1 MRLLSDP
8 LPADM
13 FDDRHGEIEIPLCPH
28 CLEVTE
34 DGQHFCQ
41 ACMAPLT
48 FYASTAW
55 YESIWAFAWIVARAF
70 QTAWPRRLHA
80 WGTLLIFGPD
90 MLAVAFVALFGG
102 AVYFDVP
109 DALPELYESGG
120 IGEALAFVVWALSFA
135 LHLAF
140 IMRAFG
146 RWAERGGIDPWAEEP
161 SESETPSA

>member
-8 LPADM
+8 LPPDM

-34 DGQHFCQ
+34 HGQHFCQ

-90 MLAVAFVALFGG
+90 MLSIAFVAFFAGAEYFPVPAELP
-102 AVYFDVP
+102 AVYEP
-109 DALPELYESGG
+109 GG
-120 IGEALAFVVWALSFA
+120 VGASVAFAVWAAAMA
-135 LHLAF
+135 LYLAF

-146 RWAERGGIDPWAEEP
+146 RLAERGGLDPWADEASGAED
-161 SESETPSA
+161 A